1 MEAELKWRSAM
12 FTPSNH
18 RKDGKRPSFMLQLLT
33 LDLSKGLWSLGKKS
47 EIPTLKWIFW
57 LNIENKLL
65 SLDA

>member
-1 MEAELKWRSAM
+1 
-12 FTPSNH
+12 
-18 RKDGKRPSFMLQLLT
+18 MLQLLT
-33 LDLSKGLWSLGKKS
+33 LSFSEGLWSLGKKS